1 MKYRLKNIALVAEIF
16 GGIAILI
23 SLIFV
28 GFQFK
33 ENTKATRSATATS
46 TIASMS
52 SWYSNLGNNQQSS
65 LLFWKFLTAPDSVPQ
80 EQRLQVIFNLHAT
93 FLLLQNSFLL
103 VQDGTL
109 DARIQESLAQA
120 IKGVR
125 HQPGMKL
132 YWNLR
137 RSIFMDEFQIYI
149 DELLQSTDELPEGIY
164 NTLGIENT
172 GSINKDD
179 ADKK

>member
-65 LLFWKFLTAPDSVPQ
+65 LLF
-80 EQRLQVIFNLHAT
+80 
-93 FLLLQNSFLL
+93 
-103 VQDGTL
+103 
-109 DARIQESLAQA
+109 
-120 IKGVR
+120 
-125 HQPGMKL
+125 
-132 YWNLR
+132 
-137 RSIFMDEFQIYI
+137 
-149 DELLQSTDELPEGIY
+149 
-164 NTLGIENT
+164 
-172 GSINKDD
+172 
-179 ADKK
+179 